1 MPTVGS
7 DEDVFTLNGRE
18 ARRENGRL
26 TLADGTLAGSD
37 LSMIGALQYLV
48 RELGFD
54 LETALRLCST
64 HAAEFLGL
72 ETTHGHPRAG
82 ARADMVWI
90 DDALALKG
98 VWIGGAAIDL
108 A

>member
-7 DEDVFTLNGRE
+7 PDDVFLLNGRE
-18 ARRENGRL
+18 ARREGGRL

-48 RELGFD
+48 RVLGVD
-54 LETALRLCST
+54 LEEALRLCST

-72 ETTHGHPRAG
+72 ADTHGRLG
-82 ARADMVWI
+82 EGSRADMVWI
-90 DDALALKG
+90 GADLDLKG
-98 VWIGGAAIDL
+98 VWIGGAPVAL
-108 A
+108 S